1 MVELQLLEEMEH
13 LMVQQVEQEHLTILQ
28 EQQSHTQAVVAE
40 AVVDQEDQAD
50 QAVVD
55 QEESLEDLQHLHQV
69 QLTLEE
75 VVEEELLIQVI
86 QEAQVVRV

>member
-1 MVELQLLEEMEH
+1 V
-13 LMVQQVEQEHLTILQ
+13 
-28 EQQSHTQAVVAE
+28 VVAE

-86 QEAQVVRV
+86 QEAQVVQVSWLQEHLQLQEFTLQHA